1 MCCSQIIHLLNHFIN
16 VINNVSLPNA
26 VNPKCIHPLLFR
38 PRYSNN
44 HIFVNLNLP
53 NVCAYVF
60 RCVWQISLFP
70 YFQTTRVLL
79 SSALF
84 RLNRLHFP
92 PKLIFKLSDDGLAQ
106 KILIVLLCFLQSI
119 ERIQVGRLE
128 PEFPYHDILG
138 CSHNF
143 SHVVPFCLL
152 LWVLKDMLSLIL
164 PFEDDF
170 GPR

>member
-1 MCCSQIIHLLNHFIN
+1 MLHLLNDFIN
-16 VINNVSLPNA
+16 LITNVSLPNA
-26 VNPKCIHPLLFR
+26 VNPKHIHPLLFR
-38 PRYSNN
+38 PWHSNN
-44 HIFVNLNLP
+44 RIFINPNRP
-53 NVCAYVF
+53 NVCAQVF
-60 RCVWQISLFP
+60 RCLWQMSFLL
-70 YFQTTRVLL
+70 YFFQVTRILL
-79 SSALF
+79 SWELF

-128 PEFPYHDILG
+128 PEFSYHDILG